1 MFQVEQRFERSMIN
15 FEGQEPPI
23 RHYPIAEVVAGHLV
37 FHIIGI
43 QPIKEPGGHIYKRR
57 THLMVTKTGIAAEL
71 LNQNDFEEV
80 MVFVVIP
87 PLNPSSS
94 IPETKRCTAI
104 FECSDKYH
112 PNTKGWGYPESVT
125 IPPAPSTAPINIP
138 RCLPTAPPIDAND
151 AQSQ

>member
-23 RHYPIAEVVAGHLV
+23 RHYPIAEVMAGHLV

-43 QPIKEPGGHIYKRR
+43 QPIKEPDGHIYKRR

-87 PLNPSSS
+87 PLTPSSS

-104 FECSDKYH
+104 FECSDRYH
-112 PNTKGWGYPESVT
+112 PNTKGWGYECEVESFVD
-125 IPPAPSTAPINIP
+125 
-138 RCLPTAPPIDAND
+138 PTDDIDVENVIGTRD
-151 AQSQ
+151 LWKTE

>member
-87 PLNPSSS
+87 PLNPGGLKS
-94 IPETKRCTAI
+94 EVQHRWLI
-104 FECSDKYH
+104 FSE
-112 PNTKGWGYPESVT
+112 W
-125 IPPAPSTAPINIP
+125 
-138 RCLPTAPPIDAND
+138 
-151 AQSQ
+151 